1 MPILGCPTTE
11 TSRHETLEE
20 NTKFIGKRATPFM
33 INCEKNL
40 ELNLKERLNDTLKDI
55 LKEGLE

>member
-40 ELNLKERLNDTLKDI
+40 ELKRKVKGYFKRYLK
-55 LKEGLE
+55 GGA